1 MLCLSCPKYECL
13 VITKGRTINIDES
26 NYEPGKIKCNL
37 CGGPLTTI
45 QEDSIDH
52 QLIAMGIKKI

>member
-1 MLCLSCPKYECL
+1 MLCLSCPGYECL
-13 VITKGRTINIDES
+13 VATNCKTIDIEEKD
-26 NYEPGKIKCNL
+26 YEPGKLTCNL

-45 QEDSIDH
+45 QEDSIEH